1 MNLPKQPMCDD
12 MFPMSQI
19 SEIIVLICPSSMS
32 WSDMMAFEERTYW
45 FPFFFKVF
53 FRVYEVV
60 VNRSI
65 DTHAAYFRLS
75 DYCRVLGCVNIVKDI
90 VSIYKIQ
97 FVSWVM
103 SDTLKEKIK
112 NICFEYGLD
121 IPFDDDGYFK
131 MKKRLIAIGLLKESD
146 DQ

>member
-1 MNLPKQPMCDD
+1 
-12 MFPMSQI
+12 
-19 SEIIVLICPSSMS
+19 
-32 WSDMMAFEERTYW
+32 
-45 FPFFFKVF
+45 
-53 FRVYEVV
+53 
-60 VNRSI
+60 
-65 DTHAAYFRLS
+65 
-75 DYCRVLGCVNIVKDI
+75 VKDI